1 MIEGGRSND
10 EWAVGWADGTTDG
23 RTDGRINRWTSGA
36 PAQLDSVPVPLQ
48 RHLVSTGSAKCGRCG
63 SLEIQITDVE
73 LLKSDLYRR
82 IPYEHSG

>member
-1 MIEGGRSND
+1 MDGWIVIGQMGG
-10 EWAVGWADGTTDG
+10 WMVGW
-23 RTDGRINRWTSGA
+23 INGWTSGA

-48 RHLVSTGSAKCGRCG
+48 RRLVSTGSAKCGRRG